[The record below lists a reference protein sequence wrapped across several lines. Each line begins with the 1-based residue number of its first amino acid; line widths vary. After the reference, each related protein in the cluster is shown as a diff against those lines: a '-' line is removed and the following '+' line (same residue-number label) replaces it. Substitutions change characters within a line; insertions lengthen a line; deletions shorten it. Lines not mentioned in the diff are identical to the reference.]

1 MGAEPSARWLKGD
14 TAVRGLRFGPFE
26 LDLDSCELW
35 KSGVRVKLQL
45 QPFRVLGLLASQPGR
60 LLTREEIQREVW
72 PDGTFVDFEQAL
84 NFCIRQIRS
93 ALGDHATTPRFVE
106 TLPRRGYRFIAPV
119 EAIGPSGN
127 DGAATL
133 AVVVPANHSSTP
145 VPGVQSFPVLAPAEV
160 PARAPAGRHA
170 WPPAAVAT
178 VAACLVALAAL
189 SAYVA
194 TRRPSPR
201 PVPAFQRLTFNRGF
215 VRSARFAPEGQVL
228 YTAAWEGRPVS
239 AYAVRLDSLE
249 SRPIDSPAAG
259 LIAVRGDEV
268 AFFTEAGRLA
278 RSLISGGPVKDVLN
292 EVRSADWSADG
303 SEFAVARPLD
313 PYATIDGPARIE
325 FPVGTVLC
333 EAMRPSHVRLA
344 PDGRHVAFLE
354 HPVWGDD
361 RGDVVVVDRSGRR
374 TTLSAAWASIQGLAW
389 SPDSQEVWFT
399 AARVGADS
407 ALFAV
412 TLDGQVRP
420 VAPALG
426 RLVIHDIAPDGRVLL
441 ERNTLRAE
449 VRFRGPDDSAERDLS
464 WLDLARVVELTPDG
478 RSLLFMESGEGGGP
492 DYGVWLRRTDG
503 SMPVRLGRGWAM
515 GLSPDGAWVLSVPV
529 RHPDRID
536 MLPTGAG
543 ETRSIKDDGIAAYEW
558 AGWLP
563 DGKRIAFTGRAPG
576 AGARVYVRELAGGT
590 PRPITPPGVVVYR
603 NTITP
608 DGAYLAA
615 PCGKQACLYPIDGT
629 AKPQPIAGTEGCI
642 CNVLGWDRSGA
653 LYLRDAKRTPPTR
666 VLRVDPKTGQR
677 EPWRELE
684 PPERSGLVGV
694 GNISLT
700 PDGKAYAYNYARQL
714 SDLYVVA
721 GLE

>member
-1 MGAEPSARWLKGD
+1 MGAEPSARWLKGE
-14 TAVRGLRFGPFE
+14 TGVRGLRFGPFE

-93 ALGDHATTPRFVE
+93 ALGDQANTPRFIE

-119 EAIGPSGN
+119 EAIGPAPSDTPPAGLPVV
-127 DGAATL
+127 AAP
-133 AVVVPANHSSTP
+133 PAGSAGP
-145 VPGVQSFPVLAPAEV
+145 AAVQSFPTRALPTLAPA
-160 PARAPAGRHA
+160 PHGLRA
-170 WPPAAVAT
+170 WPPAALAVT
-178 VAACLVALAAL
+178 IACLLALIA
-189 SAYVA
+189 VGA
-194 TRRPSPR
+194 TLAWRKPAPR
-201 PVPAFQRLTFNRGF
+201 GVPAFQRLTFHRGF
-215 VRSARFAPEGQVL
+215 IRSARFAQEGQVL

-239 AYAVRLDSLE
+239 SYSVRLDSLE
-249 SRPIDSPAAG
+249 SRPIESAAHG
-259 LIAVRGDEV
+259 LVAVRGGEV
-268 AFFTEAGRLA
+268 AFFTETGRLA
-278 RSLISGGPVKDVLN
+278 RSAVTGGPVKDVLDQ
-292 EVRSADWSADG
+292 VRSADWSADG

-313 PYATIDGPARIE
+313 PTGALDGPSRIE
-325 FPVGTVLC
+325 YPVGTVLC
-333 EAMRPSHVRLA
+333 EATRPSHVRLS

-361 RGDVVVVDRSGRR
+361 RGSVAVVDRSGRKK
-374 TTLSAAWASIQGLAW
+374 TLSDGWASIQGLAW
-389 SPDSQEVWFT
+389 GPRSDEVWFT

-412 TLDGQVRP
+412 TLDGRERP
-420 VAPALG
+420 VHPALG
-426 RLVIHDIAPDGRVLL
+426 RLVVHDIAPDGRVLL
-441 ERNTLRAE
+441 ERNALRSE
-449 VRFRGPDDSAERDLS
+449 LRYRGPDDAQERDLS

-492 DYGVWLRRTDG
+492 DYGVWLRKTDG
-503 SMPVRLGRGWAM
+503 SVPVRLGRGWAM

-529 RHPDRID
+529 RNPDRIE

-543 ETRSIKDDGIAAYEW
+543 ETRSIKDDGIAAYDW

-563 DGKRIAFTGRAPG
+563 DGRRIAFTGRAPG
-576 AGARVYVRELAGGT
+576 SAPRVYIRDLTGGA
-590 PRPITPPGVVVYR
+590 PRPITPPGVVAFR

-608 DGAYLAA
+608 DGKFLAA
-615 PCGKQACLYPIDGT
+615 ACGKQACLYPIDGGGEPT
-629 AKPQPIAGTEGCI
+629 LIAGTESCML
-642 CNVLGWDRSGA
+642 LGWAEDGTLYIRDMKRSPVA
-653 LYLRDAKRTPPTR
+653 RIFRL
-666 VLRVDPKTGQR
+666 DPKTGRR
-677 EPWRELE
+677 ELWRELG
-684 PPERSGLVGV
+684 PPEMSGVVGV
-694 GNISLT
+694 GNIALAV
-700 PDGKAYAYNYARQL
+700 GGQAYAYNYARQL

>member
-14 TAVRGLRFGPFE
+14 TGVRGLRFGPFE

-93 ALGDHATTPRFVE
+93 ALGDQANTPRFIE

-119 EAIGPSGN
+119 ETIGPAVNGAVNGN
-127 DGAATL
+127 DTAPAL
-133 AVVVPANHSSTP
+133 APAP
-145 VPGVQSFPVLAPAEV
+145 VQSFPTRPLPVAPAEPV
-160 PARAPAGRHA
+160 AERLRT
-170 WPPAAVAT
+170 WPPAAIGT
-178 VAACLVALAAL
+178 VAACLLALAAL
-189 SAYVA
+189 AGYVA
-194 TRRPSPR
+194 LRRPSPR

-215 VRSARFAPEGQVL
+215 LRSARFAPEGQVL
-228 YTAAWEGRPVS
+228 YTAAWEGKPVS

-249 SRPIDSPAAG
+249 SRPITPPASG
-259 LIAVRGDEV
+259 LIAVRGGEV
-268 AFFTEAGRLA
+268 AFFTDTGRLA
-278 RSLISGGPVKDVLN
+278 RSLVNGGPVKDVLDQ
-292 EVRSADWSADG
+292 VRSADWAVDG
-303 SEFAVARPLD
+303 SDFAVARPLD
-313 PYATIDGPARIE
+313 PTALSEGPSRIE
-325 FPVGTVLC
+325 YPVGTVLC

-344 PDGRHVAFLE
+344 PDTRHVAFLE

-361 RGDVVVVDRSGRR
+361 RGSVVVVDRGGRKK
-374 TTLSAAWASIQGLAW
+374 TLSDGWASIQGLAW
-389 SPDSQEVWFT
+389 SPNSNEVWFT

-412 TLDGQVRP
+412 TLDGQERP

-449 VRFRGPDDSAERDLS
+449 VRFRGPDDAAERDLS

-478 RSLLFMESGEGGGP
+478 RALLFMESGQGGGP
-492 DYGVWLRRTDG
+492 DYGVWLRKTDG

-515 GLSPDGAWVLSVPV
+515 GMSPDGAWVLSVPV
-529 RHPDRID
+529 RHPDRIEV
-536 MLPTGAG
+536 LPTGAG
-543 ETRSIKDDGIAAYEW
+543 ETRSIRDDGITAYEW

-576 AGARVYVRELAGGT
+576 ANARVYVRDLAGGT

-608 DGAYLAA
+608 DGRYLAG
-615 PCGKQACLYPIDGT
+615 PCGKLSCLYPIDGGGE
-629 AKPQPIAGTEGCI
+629 PLPIAGTEGCS
-642 CNVLGWDRSGA
+642 CNVLGWSPDGKM
-653 LYLRDAKRTPPTR
+653 YLRDAKRTPPTR
-666 VLRVDPKTGQR
+666 VLRVDLKTGER
-677 EPWRELE
+677 ETWRELE
-684 PPERSGLVGV
+684 PPERSGIVGV

-700 PDGKAYAYNYARQL
+700 PDGRAYAYNYARQL